1 MADTEL
7 SAYSMLHDRESVPP
21 RGWAWPASDGDNG
34 NGTIRHPSAVNHA
47 LQICN
52 GSQSPDTD
60 ECVRPLLLASMWLDY
75 PVYGI
80 LAPAVIA
87 FTVVTNSLVC
97 VVLLRP
103 NMRSATNVL
112 LVAMALSDML
122 TGVWPLPCYINFYT
136 LGRAADYVPYNWC
149 FVYHCLTEYL
159 PIVCHTASI
168 WLTVGLAVHR

>member
-1 MADTEL
+1 MADAEL
-7 SAYSMLHDRESVPP
+7 GRHSLPP
-21 RGWAWPASDGDNG
+21 RGWAWSASDGG
-34 NGTIRHPSAVNHA
+34 NGDGTTGEPSLVSRAW
-47 LQICN
+47 QICN
-52 GSQSPDTD
+52 ESQYPERD
-60 ECVRPLLLASMWLDY
+60 ECVKPLQVPTPWLAY

-80 LAPAVIA
+80 LSPAITA

-136 LGRAADYVPYNWC
+136 LGRGADYVPYHWC
-149 FVYHCLTEYL
+149 FVYNCLTEYL